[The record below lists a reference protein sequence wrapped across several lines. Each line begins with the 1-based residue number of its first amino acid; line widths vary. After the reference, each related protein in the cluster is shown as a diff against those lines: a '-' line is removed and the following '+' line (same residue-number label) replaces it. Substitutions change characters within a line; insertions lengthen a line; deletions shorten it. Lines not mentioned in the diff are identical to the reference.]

1 MTFYVEFPALIS
13 SLHGYEC
20 LPFSEVPLEWR
31 RLLIFDDTL
40 LDALRGSSILTV
52 RALMGRLPAWE
63 SLLSFLEDAADQS
76 DKHIFV
82 FSQFQC
88 HYLEVSKRKELFLD
102 TDVVV
107 YPATH
112 GFDVIGLKDKDI
124 LTCPSGR
131 SINGE
136 VDIEQWL
143 VARDKALEIERE
155 IDGLSLHPLPLTL
168 DELIGRLVDKLRLPS
183 TQDSI

>member
-1 MTFYVEFPALIS
+1 MTFYVDFPALIPC
-13 SLHGYEC
+13 LHGYET
-20 LPFSEVPLEWR
+20 LPLCEVPLEWR

-40 LDALRGSSILTV
+40 IDALRGSSILTV
-52 RALMGRLPAWE
+52 RALMGRLPTWE

-76 DKHIFV
+76 DKSIYV
-82 FSQFQC
+82 FSRFKC
-88 HYLEVSKRKELFLD
+88 HYLEVCKRKELFLD

-131 SINGE
+131 SLDGE

-155 IDGLSLHPLPLTL
+155 IDGLSLRPLPLTL

-183 TQDSI
+183 AQDSI

>member
-1 MTFYVEFPALIS
+1 MTFYVDNPTLKS
-13 SLHGYEC
+13 CLHGYETFP
-20 LPFSEVPLEWR
+20 LSEVPLEWR
-31 RLLIFDDTL
+31 RLLIFDDTVIE
-40 LDALRGSSILTV
+40 ALRGSTILTT
-52 RALMGRLPAWE
+52 RALMGRLPTWE
-63 SLLSFLEDAADQS
+63 MLLPFLKDAADQS
-76 DKHIFV
+76 DRTIYV
-82 FSQFQC
+82 FSRFKC
-88 HYLEVSKRKELFLD
+88 LHLEVCTRKEPFLN

-107 YPATH
+107 YPATY

-131 SINGE
+131 SLDGE

-155 IDGLSLHPLPLTL
+155 IDGLSLRPLPLTL

-183 TQDSI
+183 AQDSI